1 MSNNRLPVVP
11 TVTVLAMIKT
21 RLVGATKGHA
31 LLKKKV
37 RCCAQ
42 SHVCEDHQQA
52 GGVEE
57 MC

>member
-21 RLVGATKGHA
+21 LLIGATKGHA

-37 RCCAQ
+37 TVLRQ
-42 SHVCEDHQQA
+42 SQVREDKQA
-52 GGVEE
+52 GDVEE
-57 MC
+57 PC